1 MLSGAWA
8 GCTLLP
14 GMAPELQ
21 ARVLKYVRLASG
33 LKGEVLRMGEHSALE
48 ETMYIVLSG
57 SVGVAA
63 VRKRLLQ
70 AEREGRYGYEEVET
84 QQETVVATI
93 GERFGGLHLDEV
105 TSRALRSADLHGQ
118 ELKTSAGCAGDG

>member
-1 MLSGAWA
+1 
-8 GCTLLP
+8 
-14 GMAPELQ
+14 MAPELQ

-105 TSRALRSADLHGQ
+105 TSRALRSADLHRQ
-118 ELKTSAGCAGDG
+118 